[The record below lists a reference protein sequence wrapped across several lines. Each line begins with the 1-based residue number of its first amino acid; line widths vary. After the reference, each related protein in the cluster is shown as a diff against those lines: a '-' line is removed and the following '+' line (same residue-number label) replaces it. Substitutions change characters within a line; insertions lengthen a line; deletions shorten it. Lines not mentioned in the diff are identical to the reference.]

1 MQQGSRHFATIFS
14 ASTTNF
20 CERSHLI
27 SAAISVAYEKYQ
39 TARETKA

>member
-14 ASTTNF
+14 ASATKF
-20 CERSHLI
+20 SKQSHAHLI
-27 SAAISVAYEKYQ
+27 SDVYEKHQ